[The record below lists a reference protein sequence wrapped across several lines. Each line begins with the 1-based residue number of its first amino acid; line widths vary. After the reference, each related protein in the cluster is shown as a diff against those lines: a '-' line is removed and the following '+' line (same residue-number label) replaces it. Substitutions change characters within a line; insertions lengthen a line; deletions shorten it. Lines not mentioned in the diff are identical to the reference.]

1 MPLCTP
7 WRSVRTSTTTLVP
20 PRSDVVSAG
29 MSAVQ
34 LPASANTTTSARS
47 ASRNAS
53 RKPGRAGEPISS
65 SPSTSTVTPTGSR
78 PPEILPWARS
88 AARCTATPALSSA
101 VPRP

>member
-20 PRSDVVSAG
+20 PRSEVVSAG

-47 ASRNAS
+47 ASLNAS

-65 SPSTSTVTPTGSR
+65 SPSTSTVTPTGS
-78 PPEILPWARS
+78 PSAWARS